1 MENLVFPLRQL
12 TLNHIAGY
20 DEARCSREMLHLME
34 IKKKMSVTSVW
45 EWQKTWL
52 FFLKDFGAVGHAFE
66 SVPATGHKSSDK

>member
-52 FFLKDFGAVGHAFE
+52 FF
-66 SVPATGHKSSDK
+66 

>member
-34 IKKKMSVTSVW
+34 IKKKNVCHISVGVA
-45 EWQKTWL
+45 KDMA
-52 FFLKDFGAVGHAFE
+52 FFFKGFWGSWACL
-66 SVPATGHKSSDK
+66 

>member
-20 DEARCSREMLHLME
+20 DEARCSREMMHLME
-34 IKKKMSVTSVW
+34 IKKKCLSHQCGSG
-45 EWQKTWL
+45 KRHG
-52 FFLKDFGAVGHAFE
+52 FFLKDFGAVVHAFE